1 MDRLA
6 DLLARLSPLSRR
18 RVIYTCLF
26 GYSEPFGDYPVIR
39 DGRTDYICFTDD
51 PELKSKRW
59 QIRLLD
65 SSKIGPVRTAKQIKI
80 LAHRFL
86 PNYRESL
93 YVDNRVKLKA
103 PPSFIFQSLQQGS
116 SDMMCFRHPERN
128 CIYAE
133 ALEIIKVRYDDPDVV
148 HKQMAAYRDDGYPED
163 SGLILGTVL
172 LRRHN
177 TQESINLMEAW
188 FSEVMKHSYRDQMSF
203 NYAAY
208 KQGFKPSY
216 LPGSPYSNDIMEW
229 VIPAVRVPRDFRDD
243 EYLALHKD
251 VRDNGI
257 NPRKHYL
264 QYGHSEGRP
273 YRL

>member
-177 TQESINLMEAW
+177 TPESINLMEAW

-208 KQGFKPSY
+208 KQGLKPSY